1 LTWKPEPLER
11 LTAWSFQ
18 RQLLGARASSPL
30 QALEHLTGVYST
42 HPTAPL
48 SLQTRTTE
56 LAAAQFNALEQ
67 QRQAVRIPAMRGSA
81 FLVPTSTADVVFSAS
96 STPLEKLGP
105 QLRYGG
111 LDLDT
116 YLRLAPRVLECCAT
130 PLTPAQLRTC
140 LPVPED
146 VYMVARILA
155 RQGQVLRVGASLRTD
170 QLKWVATAAWLGRP
184 FEAVDRAEALAWLAR
199 AYLRAFGPARVADF
213 AWWAG
218 CTRRAAT
225 LAVSQAPAV
234 ERDGLLL
241 LEEDTDAFDNVAP
254 IDPCRVD
261 VLPKW
266 DSYTMGYAPDGRER
280 FIDAS
285 FLKLAYTSVSG
296 SPGATAGDGLPLV
309 LRGGRAVATW
319 SHRFSGD
326 QMAVN
331 VAPFSEQAKAPIQ
344 EAAFSAAAALLG
356 ARSLTIK
363 TELRD
368 PVR

>member
-18 RQLLGARASSPL
+18 RQLLGRRAPSAQ
-30 QALEHLTGVYST
+30 QALERVVGVYST

-48 SLQTRTTE
+48 ALLTRTTE
-56 LAAAQFNALEQ
+56 FTPADFNQLEL
-67 QRQAVRIPAMRGSA
+67 QREVVRIPGMRGSA
-81 FLVPTSTADVVFSAS
+81 FLVPTTIADIVFSAT

-105 QLRYGG
+105 QLRYGN
-111 LDLDT
+111 LDLQT
-116 YLRLAPRVLECCAT
+116 YQRLAPCVLECCAR
-130 PLTPAQLRTC
+130 PLAPAELRAC

-170 QLKWVATAAWLGRP
+170 QLKYVATAAWLGHP
-184 FEAVDRAEALAWLAR
+184 LAEVGRAEALAWLGR
-199 AYLRAFGPARVADF
+199 AYLSAFGPARVADF

-225 LAVSQAPAV
+225 EALGQSRTV
-234 ERDGLLL
+234 ERDALLL
-241 LEEDTDAFDNVAP
+241 LEDDADAFDNVEP
-254 IDPCRVD
+254 IDAWRVD
-261 VLPKW
+261 VVPKW

-326 QMAVN
+326 HMAVS
-331 VAPFSEQAKAPIQ
+331 VAPFPEQTKAPIDA
-344 EAAFSAAAALLG
+344 AAFSAAAALLG
-356 ARSLTIK
+356 ARSLTVK

>member
-1 LTWKPEPLER
+1 VV
-11 LTAWSFQ
+11 
-18 RQLLGARASSPL
+18 
-30 QALEHLTGVYST
+30 GVYST

-48 SLQTRTTE
+48 ALLARTTQ
-56 LAAAQFNALEQ
+56 LTPADFKQLEQ
-67 QRQAVRIPAMRGSA
+67 QRDVVRIPGMRGSA
-81 FLVPTSTADVVFSAS
+81 FLVPTTTANMVFAAT

-105 QLRYGG
+105 QLRYGN
-111 LDLDT
+111 LDLET
-116 YLRLAPRVLECCAT
+116 YQRLAPCVLDCCAT
-130 PLTPAQLRTC
+130 PLTPAELRAC

-170 QLKWVATAAWLGRP
+170 QLKYVATAAWLGHP
-184 FEAVDRAEALAWLAR
+184 LEEVDRAEALAWLGR
-199 AYLRAFGPARVADF
+199 AYLSAFGPVRAADF

-225 LAVSQAPAV
+225 VALAGSPAV

-241 LEEDTDAFDNVAP
+241 LEEDADAFDNVEP
-254 IDPCRVD
+254 IDPRRVD
-261 VLPKW
+261 VVPKW
-266 DSYTMGYAPDGRER
+266 DSYSMGYAPDGRGR
-280 FIDAS
+280 LIDDA

-309 LRGGRAVATW
+309 LLGGRAVATW

-326 QMAVN
+326 QLAVR
-331 VAPFSEQAKAPIQ
+331 VAPFPGQAKAPID

-356 ARSLTIK
+356 ARSLTVK
-363 TELRD
+363 TEPGD